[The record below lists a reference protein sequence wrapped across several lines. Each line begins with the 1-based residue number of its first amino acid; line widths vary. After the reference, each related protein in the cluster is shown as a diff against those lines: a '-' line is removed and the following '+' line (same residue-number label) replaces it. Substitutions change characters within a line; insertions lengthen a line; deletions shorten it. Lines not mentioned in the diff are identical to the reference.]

1 MSTHH
6 VAPFVCG
13 DWAISGCFTPI
24 NIQLDPL
31 KVLTRQPL
39 HNCEEMSSRLSRDV
53 FTAVKRPL
61 HSCEEVIK
69 EVLFRADALYLLPYL
84 LLFYF
89 MYIIA
94 I

>member
-6 VAPFVCG
+6 VTPFVCG

-39 HNCEEMSSRLSRDV
+39 HRCEEMSSQLSRDI
-53 FTAVKRPL
+53 FTDVKRPL
-61 HSCEEVIK
+61 HICEEVAK
-69 EVLFRADALYLLPYL
+69 DVLLPL
-84 LLFYF
+84 LYTLFVG
-89 MYIIA
+89 IITYVWCNM
-94 I
+94 

>member
-13 DWAISGCFTPI
+13 DWANSGCFMPI

-61 HSCEEVIK
+61 HSCEEVAK
-69 EVLFRADALYLLPYL
+69 DVLLPL
-84 LLFYF
+84 LYTLFVG
-89 MYIIA
+89 IITYVWCNM
-94 I
+94 

>member
-1 MSTHH
+1 MNGRH
-6 VAPFVCG
+6 VTSFVCG

-39 HNCEEMSSRLSRDV
+39 HNCEEMSSRLSRDI

-69 EVLFRADALYLLPYL
+69 EVLLPLLYT
-84 LLFYF
+84 LFVGMITYVWCN
-89 MYIIA
+89 M
-94 I
+94 